1 VSWILGTHDAR
12 SRFAVVNS
20 LAWLATIEIGAAGGK
35 EGMSDMAFLPFR
47 DRSRIVLF
55 RWPAVVAGLF
65 VALGI
70 HIVLTAFGLGVV
82 FLQQQ
87 SVEGGGSMAVAGL
100 MLWSGFAWLVASF
113 IGGYVTAWV
122 ADASRYV
129 ESLFHGLVLWGAL
142 TFILMFL
149 PPSAMGIG
157 ADTESLALPTL
168 ISSVAWFVA
177 IGGLLSV
184 GTTVWGAIIGSRV
197 VAEVETKEASTYRA
211 A

>member
-1 VSWILGTHDAR
+1 
-12 SRFAVVNS
+12 
-20 LAWLATIEIGAAGGK
+20 
-35 EGMSDMAFLPFR
+35 MAFLPFR
-47 DRSRIVLF
+47 DRASIVLF

-70 HIVLTAFGLGVV
+70 HIVLTAFGLGIV
-82 FLQQQ
+82 FLQTQTG
-87 SVEGGGSMAVAGL
+87 EGGSSMAAAGL
-100 MLWSGFAWLVASF
+100 LLWSGFAWITAAF

-122 ADASRYV
+122 ADASRYM

-149 PPSAMGIG
+149 PPSTMGIG
-157 ADTESLALPTL
+157 GDGESLPALSI
-168 ISSVAWFVA
+168 ISSVAWFIA
-177 IGGLLSV
+177 IGGLLSL

-197 VAEVETKEASTYRA
+197 VAEVETKEAGTYRA

>member
-1 VSWILGTHDAR
+1 
-12 SRFAVVNS
+12 
-20 LAWLATIEIGAAGGK
+20 
-35 EGMSDMAFLPFR
+35 MAFLPFR
-47 DRSRIVLF
+47 ERATIVLF
-55 RWPAVVAGLF
+55 RWPAIIAGLF

-87 SVEGGGSMAVAGL
+87 SAESGGSMAAAGL
-100 MLWSGFAWLVASF
+100 LLWSGFAWVIAAF
-113 IGGYVTAWV
+113 IGGYITAWV

-149 PPSAMGIG
+149 PPSTMGIG
-157 ADTESLALPTL
+157 FDAEGLPAPSL

-177 IGGLLSV
+177 LGGLLSL

-197 VAEVETKEASTYRA
+197 VAKVETKEAGTYRA

>member
-1 VSWILGTHDAR
+1 MR
-12 SRFAVVNS
+12 SVEFPDEKGGVV
-20 LAWLATIEIGAAGGK
+20 
-35 EGMSDMAFLPFR
+35 MAFLPFR
-47 DRSRIVLF
+47 DRARVVLF
-55 RWPAVVAGLF
+55 RWPAVIAGLA

-82 FLQQQ
+82 FLQEQ
-87 SVEGGGSMAVAGL
+87 SAEGGSSMVAAGL
-100 MLWSGFAWLVASF
+100 LVWSGFAWVMASF

-122 ADASRYV
+122 ADASRYL

-142 TFILMFL
+142 TFTLMFL
-149 PPSAMGIG
+149 PPSTMGIST
-157 ADTESLALPTL
+157 DSESLPALSL

-177 IGGLLSV
+177 IGGLLSL

-197 VAEVETKEASTYRA
+197 VGEVETKEAGTYRA

>member
-1 VSWILGTHDAR
+1 
-12 SRFAVVNS
+12 
-20 LAWLATIEIGAAGGK
+20 
-35 EGMSDMAFLPFR
+35 MAFLPFR
-47 DRSRIVLF
+47 DRARIVLF
-55 RWPAVVAGLF
+55 RWPAVIAGLA

-82 FLQQQ
+82 FLQEQ
-87 SVEGGGSMAVAGL
+87 SADGGSSMVAAGL
-100 MLWSGFAWLVASF
+100 LLWSGFAWVVASF

-122 ADASRYV
+122 ADASRYL

-142 TFILMFL
+142 TFTLMFL
-149 PPSAMGIG
+149 PPSTMGIST
-157 ADTESLALPTL
+157 DSESPPALSL

-177 IGGLLSV
+177 IGGLLSL

-197 VAEVETKEASTYRA
+197 VGEVETKEAGTYRA

>member
-1 VSWILGTHDAR
+1 MG
-12 SRFAVVNS
+12 
-20 LAWLATIEIGAAGGK
+20 
-35 EGMSDMAFLPFR
+35 FLPFR
-47 DRSRIVLF
+47 DRASIVLF
-55 RWPAVVAGLF
+55 RWPAVLAGVF

-70 HIVLTAFGLGVV
+70 DIVLTAFGLGVV

-87 SVEGGGSMAVAGL
+87 SAEGGSSTAVAGL
-100 MLWSGFAWLVASF
+100 MLWSGLAWVVAAF
-113 IGGYVTAWV
+113 VGGYVTAWV

-149 PPSAMGIG
+149 PPSTMGIG
-157 ADTESLALPTL
+157 GDTEALAAPAL

-177 IGGLLSV
+177 IGGVLSL
-184 GTTVWGAIIGSRV
+184 GSTVWGAIVGSRV
-197 VAEVETKEASTYRA
+197 VAEVETKEAGTYRA

>member
-1 VSWILGTHDAR
+1 MSPRCRPESYGSPHVTSTPLTDIVGT
-12 SRFAVVNS
+12 
-20 LAWLATIEIGAAGGK
+20 
-35 EGMSDMAFLPFR
+35 MAFLPFR
-47 DRSRIVLF
+47 DRTRIMQF
-55 RWPAVVAGLF
+55 RWPAIAAGLS

-82 FLQQQ
+82 FLQSQ
-87 SVEGGGSMAVAGL
+87 SAEGASSTATGAL
-100 MLWSGFAWLVASF
+100 LLWSGLSWVMAGF
-113 IGGYVTAWV
+113 IGGYITAWV

-149 PPSAMGIG
+149 PPSTMGITSE
-157 ADTESLALPTL
+157 AEPALSPST

-177 IGGLLSV
+177 IGGLLSL
-184 GTTVWGAIIGSRV
+184 GTTIWGAVIGSRV
-197 VAEVETKEASTYRA
+197 VAEVETKHTGTYRA

>member
-1 VSWILGTHDAR
+1 M
-12 SRFAVVNS
+12 AVHSYGPRQLTTAFLV
-20 LAWLATIEIGAAGGK
+20 
-35 EGMSDMAFLPFR
+35 EGENAMAFLPFR
-47 DRSRIVLF
+47 DRTRIVLF
-55 RWPAVVAGLF
+55 RWPAIIAGLS

-82 FLQQQ
+82 FLLSQ
-87 SVEGGGSMAVAGL
+87 SAEGGSSMATAAL
-100 MLWSGFAWLVASF
+100 LLWSGLSWVMAAF
-113 IGGYVTAWV
+113 IGGYITAWV

-149 PPSAMGIG
+149 PPSTMGIS
-157 ADTESLALPTL
+157 AEAESALSPAT

-177 IGGLLSV
+177 IGGLFSL
-184 GTTVWGAIIGSRV
+184 GTTIWGAVIGSRV
-197 VAEVETKEASTYRA
+197 VAEVETKQTGTYRA

>member
-1 VSWILGTHDAR
+1 VTEPSRIDIVGRVLGVPADHMED
-12 SRFAVVNS
+12 V
-20 LAWLATIEIGAAGGK
+20 
-35 EGMSDMAFLPFR
+35 MAFLPFR
-47 DRSRIVLF
+47 DRARIVLF
-55 RWPAVVAGLF
+55 RWPAIVAGLS

-82 FLQQQ
+82 FLQQTGEAG
-87 SVEGGGSMAVAGL
+87 SSMAAAGL
-100 MLWSGFAWLVASF
+100 LLWSGFAWVTASF

-142 TFILMFL
+142 TVILMFL
-149 PPSAMGIG
+149 PPTTMGVG
-157 ADTESLALPTL
+157 ADTEFLPAASV

-177 IGGLLSV
+177 IGGLLSL

-197 VAEVETKEASTYRA
+197 VAEVETKEAGTYRA

>member
-1 VSWILGTHDAR
+1 
-12 SRFAVVNS
+12 
-20 LAWLATIEIGAAGGK
+20 
-35 EGMSDMAFLPFR
+35 MPFLPFR
-47 DRSRIVLF
+47 DRATIVLF
-55 RWPAVVAGLF
+55 RWPAIVAGLS
-65 VALGI
+65 VALGL

-87 SVEGGGSMAVAGL
+87 SAEGGSSMAAAGL
-100 MLWSGFAWLVASF
+100 LLWSGLAWIIAGF

-122 ADASRYV
+122 ADSSRYL

-149 PPSAMGIG
+149 PPSTMGIG
-157 ADTESLALPTL
+157 AETEALPAPTI

-177 IGGLLSV
+177 IGGLLSL
-184 GTTVWGAIIGSRV
+184 GTTVWGAIVGSRV
-197 VAEVETKEASTYRA
+197 VAEVETKEAGTYRA

>member
-1 VSWILGTHDAR
+1 
-12 SRFAVVNS
+12 
-20 LAWLATIEIGAAGGK
+20 
-35 EGMSDMAFLPFR
+35 MPFLPFR
-47 DRSRIVLF
+47 DRARIVLF
-55 RWPAVVAGLF
+55 RWPAIVAGLS
-65 VALGI
+65 VALGL

-87 SVEGGGSMAVAGL
+87 SAEGGSSMAAAGL
-100 MLWSGFAWLVASF
+100 LLWSGLAWIIAGF

-122 ADASRYV
+122 ADSSRYL

-149 PPSAMGIG
+149 PPSTMGIG
-157 ADTESLALPTL
+157 AETEALPAPTI

-177 IGGLLSV
+177 IGGLLSL
-184 GTTVWGAIIGSRV
+184 GTTVWGAIVGSRV
-197 VAEVETKEASTYRA
+197 VAEVETKEAGTYRA